1 MSTRILFLP
10 ADDAGDALL
19 LELDDGGRMRS
30 RAALRPG
37 ATAPAAPGATRT
49 VLVVPGRPVRIEQLD
64 LPAHSEAQ
72 ARAAAR
78 ALVAGRLARPAA
90 LHVALDPART
100 APVRTVASVED
111 AVLRAWLARA
121 EAFGLR
127 PDAALPEP
135 LLLLEPPEAGVH
147 VLDAGDRWLV
157 RGDGL
162 AFSATPDLAERVLGG
177 RTRIPVTD
185 AIEDL
190 AARALQPALD
200 LLQGDFAP
208 ASAQARPRGRR
219 LAWLAAA
226 LLASPLL
233 LVAAQALRLELAARA
248 LESRATATLDA
259 ALPGSAGDAAGLDE
273 RLRTA
278 RAPRGFAAAS
288 GALFAAVHARP
299 GTHLVD
305 LEYARGDRLRARLFH
320 RDAADLEAL
329 RGALAA
335 DGWRLV
341 EGGSTEVA
349 GGLHTGLALEPSA

>member
-135 LLLLEPPEAGVH
+135 LLLPEPPDAGVH

-177 RTRIPVTD
+177 RTRVPVTD
-185 AIEDL
+185 AIEHL
-190 AARALQPALD
+190 AACALQPALD

-208 ASAQARPRGRR
+208 ASAQARPRGQR

-233 LVAAQALRLELAARA
+233 LVAARRC
-248 LESRATATLDA
+248 
-259 ALPGSAGDAAGLDE
+259 
-273 RLRTA
+273 
-278 RAPRGFAAAS
+278 AS
-288 GALFAAVHARP
+288 NWP
-299 GTHLVD
+299 
-305 LEYARGDRLRARLFH
+305 RARLSRARRRPWTPPCPGARAMR
-320 RDAADLEAL
+320 RDWTSASAPRARRAGSRRRAAPCSPPSTRAPA
-329 RGALAA
+329 RTWSTSSTPAA
-335 DGWRLV
+335 TACARACSIATRPTWRRCAAP
-341 EGGSTEVA
+341 SPPTA
-349 GGLHTGLALEPSA
+349 GTWWRAAARR